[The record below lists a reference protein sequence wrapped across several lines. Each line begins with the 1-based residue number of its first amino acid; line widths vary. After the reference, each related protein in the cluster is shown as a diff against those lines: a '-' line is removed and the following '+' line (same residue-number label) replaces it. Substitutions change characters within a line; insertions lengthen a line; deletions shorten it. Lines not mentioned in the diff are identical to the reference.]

1 MILDGE
7 YSMRGHLISVASCLQ
22 AAASPAHGLNERIRV
37 ISLMNGRHFLYEIV
51 KLYSNEP

>member
-1 MILDGE
+1 MRRRGAAFGRRGQMILDGE
-7 YSMRGHLISVASCLQ
+7 YSMRG
-22 AAASPAHGLNERIRV
+22 IRV